1 MIMKKTNLQIYIL
14 DGCDK
19 CKKLK
24 TTLDSLKIEY
34 EAIPCEEYP
43 NMCDNIEDVTG
54 TDSYPMV
61 NLNGKLF
68 YIAENYKDI
77 GKIKVISESI
87 STMGMY
93 SIDNIIDTI
102 KNY

>member
-1 MIMKKTNLQIYIL
+1 MIKIYVL
-14 DGCDK
+14 EGCDK

-24 TTLDSLKIEY
+24 ANLDSLKLEY
-34 EAIPCEEYP
+34 KEIPCEQYP

-54 TDSYPMV
+54 VDSYPMV
-61 NLNGKLF
+61 DLDGKIL
-68 YIAENYKDI
+68 YIAEKYSNI
-77 GKIKVISESI
+77 GKVKSITENI

-93 SIDNIIDTI
+93 SIDNIIDAI

>member
-1 MIMKKTNLQIYIL
+1 MKKTNVQVYFLE
-14 DGCDK
+14 GCDK

-24 TTLDSLKIEY
+24 ATLDTLKIEY
-34 EAIPCEEYP
+34 EAITCEDYP
-43 NMCDNIEDVTG
+43 NMCDNIEDITG

-61 NLNGKLF
+61 KMEGHIL
-68 YIAENYKDI
+68 YIATNYKDV
-77 GKIKVISESI
+77 GKIKVISDKV
-87 STMGMY
+87 STLGMY

>member
-1 MIMKKTNLQIYIL
+1 MIKLYVL
-14 DGCDK
+14 EGCDK

-24 TTLDSLKIEY
+24 STLDRLKIEY
-34 EAIPCEEYP
+34 EEIPCEQYP

-54 TDSYPMV
+54 VDSYPIA
-61 NLNGKLF
+61 NLNGNIL
-68 YIAENYKDI
+68 YIAENYSDI
-77 GKIKVISESI
+77 NKIRIISENL

-93 SIDNIIDTI
+93 SIDNIIDAI

>member
-34 EAIPCEEYP
+34 EAIPCEQYP
-43 NMCDNIEDVTG
+43 NMCDNLEDITG
-54 TDSYPMV
+54 TDSYPMI
-61 NLNGKLF
+61 NLEGKIF

-77 GKIKVISESI
+77 GKIKVVSDKI

>member
-1 MIMKKTNLQIYIL
+1 MKKINLQIYIL
-14 DGCDK
+14 EGCDK

-54 TDSYPMV
+54 VDSYPMV
-61 NLNGKLF
+61 NLKGRLF

>member
-1 MIMKKTNLQIYIL
+1 MTMTKLQIYTL

-24 TTLDSLKIEY
+24 VTLDRLKIEY
-34 EAIPCEEYP
+34 EETPCEQYP

-54 TDSYPMV
+54 VDSYPII
-61 NLNGKLF
+61 NLEGKIL
-68 YIAENYKDI
+68 YIAENYSDI
-77 GKIKVISESI
+77 GKIKLISENI

-93 SIDNIIDTI
+93 SIDNIIDAI
-102 KNY
+102 KKY

>member
-1 MIMKKTNLQIYIL
+1 MIKIYVL
-14 DGCDK
+14 EGCDK

-24 TTLDSLKIEY
+24 ANLDSLNLEY
-34 EAIPCEEYP
+34 EEIPCEQYP

-54 TDSYPMV
+54 VDSYPMV
-61 NLNGKLF
+61 DLDGKIL
-68 YIAENYKDI
+68 YIAEKYSNI
-77 GKIKVISESI
+77 GKVKSITGNI

-93 SIDNIIDTI
+93 SIDNIIDAI

>member
-1 MIMKKTNLQIYIL
+1 MIKIYVL
-14 DGCDK
+14 EGCDK

-24 TTLDSLKIEY
+24 ANLDSLKLEY
-34 EAIPCEEYP
+34 EEIPCEQYS

-54 TDSYPMV
+54 VDSYPMV
-61 NLNGKLF
+61 DLDGKIL
-68 YIAENYKDI
+68 YIAEKYSNI
-77 GKIKVISESI
+77 GKVKSITENI

-93 SIDNIIDTI
+93 SIDNIIDAI